1 MQYTNTD
8 VNKLVDHLFRRE
20 SGKMV
25 AILTRLFGVHNLE
38 LAEDVVQDTL
48 QQALSDWKLS
58 GIPNKPEAWLM
69 VVAKRKA
76 INLLRRERYTQNF
89 ANDID
94 PFLKSEWT
102 LSSTLE
108 NIFLEHEIKDSQLRM
123 IFTCCHPKLPRE
135 AQIALTLKTLC
146 GFNIKEIAN
155 ALLTNEATIN
165 KRLYRAKEKIR
176 KGEIGFEVPLGKELL
191 KRLESVYLTIYLLF
205 NEGYNSSTDNTL
217 IRKDL
222 CSEAM
227 RLAMLLT
234 EKPLDAYPK
243 TNALL
248 ALMCFHAARFESR
261 IDDKGCILILEEQ
274 DRSLWDKKLIAAG
287 VDFLSKSSKGELLSS
302 FHLEASIALQ
312 HCMAKSFEATNWKQI
327 YAFYDK
333 LYELK
338 PSPIIQL
345 NKAIITGRIDGPEKA
360 IEELHGLEK
369 DKNLLGYYLLPASL
383 GEFYLQTTN
392 KAQAKA
398 YFEKAKKLTSSNAE
412 NELLEKKIRSCL

>member
-1 MQYTNTD
+1 
-8 VNKLVDHLFRRE
+8 
-20 SGKMV
+20 MV
-25 AILTRLFGVHNLE
+25 AVLTRLFGVHNLE

-58 GIPNKPEAWLM
+58 GIPQNPEAWLM

-89 ANDID
+89 ADDID

-102 LSSTLE
+102 LSYTID
-108 NIFLEHEIKDSQLRM
+108 NIFLETEIKDSQLRM
-123 IFTCCHPKLPRE
+123 IFTCCHPALSRE
-135 AQIALTLKTLC
+135 SQIALTLKTLC
-146 GFNIKEIAN
+146 GFSIKEIAN

-176 KGEIGFEVPLGKELL
+176 KGDIRFEVPLGNELL
-191 KRLESVYLTIYLLF
+191 KRLEAVYLTIYLLF

-227 RLAMLLT
+227 RLTYLLT

-243 TNALL
+243 THALL

-274 DRSLWDKKLIAAG
+274 DRSKWDKALINQGIEFLNRAAQG
-287 VDFLSKSSKGELLSS
+287 NVLSS

-312 HCMAKSFEATNWKQI
+312 HCMAKSFKETNWKQI

-360 IEELHGLEK
+360 IEELHRLES
-369 DKNLLGYYLLPASL
+369 DKNLADYYLLPASL
-383 GEFYLQTTN
+383 GEFYQQLNDLST
-392 KAQAKA
+392 AKD
-398 YFEKAKKLTSSNAE
+398 YFTKAKKLTSSKVE
-412 NELLEKKIRSCL
+412 LELLERKIGSCS